1 MSESFKTPKGT
12 ELFYLNLKGKK
23 YLQVADRL
31 IWFREE
37 HPNFRIWT
45 TLVEYNEKFAIVRA
59 EIADHE
65 GHILQTAHQQ
75 EHVAHFQDAI
85 AKGETAAVG
94 RALAMLGY
102 GTQFAQELE
111 MNNGVEERLVDSPR
125 SPKPP
130 KTESKPIPAKGGVTL
145 PNSVQMKQPDLIS
158 DKGPVS
164 PPLVQPSATTSD
176 LDPVD
181 NDHMVALKK
190 LMADFKISVKD
201 VQHICVYQ
209 FKTTDPR
216 ALNFGQYKELMEI
229 IKSKAVP

>member
-1 MSESFKTPKGT
+1 MSDSFKTPKGT

-37 HPNFRIWT
+37 HPNYRIWT

-111 MNNGVEERLVDSPR
+111 TPETDEGPR
-125 SPKPP
+125 VADAPRNPKPKQTQVSRP
-130 KTESKPIPAKGGVTL
+130 SPQKAPSP
-145 PNSVQMKQPDLIS
+145 VQMKQPELIG
-158 DKGPVS
+158 DKGPAI
-164 PPLVQPSATTSD
+164 PPIVQPSATTAD
-176 LDPVD
+176 QEPVD
-181 NDHMVALKK
+181 NDHMIALKK
-190 LMADFKISVKD
+190 LMADCKLSAKE
-201 VQHICVYQ
+201 VQAMCLEN
-209 FKTTDPR
+209 FKTNDPR
-216 ALNFGQYKELMEI
+216 ALNFGQYKQLMEA
-229 IKSKAVP
+229 IKNRDVP